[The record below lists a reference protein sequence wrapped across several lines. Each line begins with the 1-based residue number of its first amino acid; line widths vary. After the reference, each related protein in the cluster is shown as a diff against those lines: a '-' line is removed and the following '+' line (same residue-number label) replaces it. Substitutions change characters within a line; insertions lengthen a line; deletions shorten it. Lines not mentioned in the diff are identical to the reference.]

1 MNNFKS
7 LIYLVLCI
15 GSLCVIS
22 SCGGDDLP
30 EDQQLMEF
38 FEKNNITPQMTA
50 SGLFYVIDEPGS
62 NEKPTAQTAVTVH
75 YRGYFL
81 DGDEFDSSYNRGEP
95 STFGLNQVIAGWTE
109 GLQLFGRGGQ
119 GSLYL
124 PSNLAYGSRG
134 NSSIPGFTP
143 IAFDIELIN
152 F

>member
-7 LIYLVLCI
+7 LIYLVFCISSLCI
-15 GSLCVIS
+15 IS

-50 SGLFYVIDEPGS
+50 SGLFYVIDEPGGS
-62 NEKPTAQTAVTVH
+62 EKPTAQTAVTVH

-95 STFGLNQVIAGWTE
+95 STFGLNQVISGWTE
-109 GLQLFGRGGQ
+109 GLQLFGRGGK

-143 IAFDIELIN
+143 IAFDIELID